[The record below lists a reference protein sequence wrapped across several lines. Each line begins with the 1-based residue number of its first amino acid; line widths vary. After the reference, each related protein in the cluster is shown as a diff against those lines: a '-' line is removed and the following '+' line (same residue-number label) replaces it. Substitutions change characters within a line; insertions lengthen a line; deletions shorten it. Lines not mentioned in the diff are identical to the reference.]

1 MKTIEQES
9 CANFTVQDT
18 PRYEDDLRV
27 ITQCGDQFFLDKQGA
42 SELIKVLQEW
52 VDND

>member
-9 CANFTVQDT
+9 YA
-18 PRYEDDLRV
+18 DLDIEHPV
-27 ITQCGDQFFLDKQGA
+27 NGDITIHQCLDSVSIDKQGA

-52 VDND
+52 VESE